1 MGYYA
6 KVGRTGACVSYLE
19 AERAPGPPRIIRG
32 EVRGDSLL
40 FNSLLKARIPMT
52 PINSLRSYQRV
63 RFAA

>member
-40 FNSLLKARIPMT
+40 FNSLPKARIPMT
-52 PINSLRSYQRV
+52 VNSD
-63 RFAA
+63 